1 MIHGEAGVGK
11 TPLIRTA
18 LDEWGPNGLNTEKEA
33 SKAMRDNTHWVGTW
47 TAAPA
52 PAEGAAFA
60 NHTLRMIPRVSIGGS
75 RLRVRI
81 SNAYGTRPLA
91 IGAACVGLRSAGPA
105 LVPGSNRRLTF
116 GGDAGATIAAGAL
129 IVSDPVELGF
139 APLSDL
145 AVSVH
150 LPQDLPASFG
160 ITGRYARQTNYI
172 SPPGDFA
179 AEEVMPVGRLTDDW
193 YFVCGVDVVAPP
205 ETGAIAAVGDSLT
218 DANISTHDGHHSWPS
233 QLARRLVARA
243 SGRPMAVMNQG
254 LGGNRI
260 LHDIRGES
268 GLRRFDRD
276 VLAQPG
282 VTHTVI
288 MLGTNDLRN
297 RPGKPEEEVTAPQM
311 IAGLRQFAVRGQARG
326 IRVIGGTLTAFE
338 NETFLP
344 GAWNP
349 EARGGPPGG
358 QRLAA
363 QDRRVRRHRRLRPS
377 AARSRPPDPDAA
389 HVRLRRPSSPE
400 RPGLPRDGRRDRSV
414 AVRLTAVRAR
424 GRGLSSLYEMKRIR
438 AIIPGPLRIR
448 GRR

>member
-1 MIHGEAGVGK
+1 MV
-11 TPLIRTA
+11 
-18 LDEWGPNGLNTEKEA
+18 
-33 SKAMRDNTHWVGTW
+33 DNTHWVGTW

-52 PAEGAAFA
+52 PAEGAAFS

-81 SNAYGTRPLA
+81 SNAFGTRPLA
-91 IGAACVGLRSAGPA
+91 IGAACVGLRASGPA
-105 LVPGSNRRLTF
+105 LVPGSNRQLTF
-116 GGDAGATIAAGAL
+116 GGDRSATIAAGAL
-129 IVSDPVELGF
+129 VVSDPVELAF

-160 ITGRYARQTNYI
+160 ITGRYARQTNFV

-179 AEEVMPVGRLTDDW
+179 AEEVMPVGRITDDW
-193 YFVCGVDVVAPP
+193 YFVCGVDVVAPK
-205 ETGAIAAVGDSLT
+205 ETGAIVALGDSLT

-233 QLARRLVARA
+233 QLARRLMARQR
-243 SGRPMAVMNQG
+243 GRPMAVMNQG

-260 LHDIRGES
+260 LHDIRGDS

-282 VTHTVI
+282 VTHTII

-297 RPGKPEEEVTAPQM
+297 RWGKPEEEVSAAQM
-311 IAGLRQFAVRGQARG
+311 IAGLKQFAVRGQARG
-326 IRVIGGTLTAFE
+326 IRVIAATLTPYE

-349 EARGGPPGG
+349 KREAIR
-358 QRLAA
+358 QAVNDWLRKTDVFDAIA
-363 QDRRVRRHRRLRPS
+363 DFDRALR
-377 AARSRPPDPDAA
+377 DPD
-389 HVRLRRPSSPE
+389 HPTRMLPIYDCGDHLHPSDL
-400 RPGLPRDGRRDRSV
+400 GY
-414 AVRLTAVRAR
+414 RAM
-424 GRGLSSLYEMKRIR
+424 GDAIELSLFD
-438 AIIPGPLRIR
+438 
-448 GRR
+448 